1 MNILE
6 WKNEMIKKLV
16 SLNMLTS
23 SQARA
28 FEIFIIWQLWVL
40 AIGIIDWLIS
50 ILSWNDIDWETL
62 IIVFWLSIYT
72 AVKAWLEKKARDAQ
86 ATLEEVI
93 SKSIEDVE

>member
-6 WKNEMIKKLV
+6 WKNKFIKKLV
-16 SLNMLTS
+16 SLNILTS

-40 AIGIIDWLIS
+40 AIGIIDWLVS
-50 ILSWNDIDWETL
+50 LLSWNDFDWKTL

-72 AVKAWLEKKARDAQ
+72 AIKAWLEKKAREAQ
-86 ATLEEVI
+86 AALEEAI
-93 SKSIEDVE
+93 ANEKNNVE